1 MRGDQLWL
9 GLALGCL
16 AIGNILRATPFGDP
30 AAGLLSAATISII
43 AATVVLYGSIRHLT
57 HLLRG
62 MGTERLRLRV
72 ALEEQEA
79 GREERLHDVRSTL
92 AAIRCAAGTLHRYDG
107 KLASTQRAT
116 LQSAV
121 TSELVRLGRLIDPVD
136 QAEVRPFELG
146 PALAGVVET
155 ERALGSEIHVQLE
168 NVVAVG
174 RSDDTA
180 EIVQNLLVNARRYA
194 AGTPITLCA
203 QVSRRYVEVLI
214 QDEGPGLSME
224 DRATVFG
231 RGRRGA
237 AKDQAPGSGLG
248 LFVARRLAVEQG
260 GDLVVTDR
268 PGGGACF
275 VLRLPSVTSQQD
287 LDQLGDVGDGSHAY
301 GAGLPPG

>member
-1 MRGDQLWL
+1 
-9 GLALGCL
+9 
-16 AIGNILRATPFGDP
+16 
-30 AAGLLSAATISII
+30 
-43 AATVVLYGSIRHLT
+43 
-57 HLLRG
+57 

-224 DRATVFG
+224 DRVTVFG

-287 LDQLGDVGDGSHAY
+287 LDQLRDVGDGGHAY
-301 GAGLPPG
+301 GAGLPAG